1 MKRSLLFAALIFLAA
16 CVSSHPAAAP
26 VTVVVFAQG
35 PFERADATLLRTLT
49 DDAIRRSAHGG
60 PARTVA
66 ITVEYQRD
74 DFSSSALRSETV
86 GGIQITGAMYTISD
100 PTGRVLESQWV
111 PMTLDRN
118 STKLAVMHE
127 TARWIAARIARL
139 RAS

>member
-1 MKRSLLFAALIFLAA
+1 MKRSLLFASLIFLAA
-16 CVSSHPAAAP
+16 CASSHPAAAP
-26 VTVVVFAQG
+26 VTVVVVAQG
-35 PFERADATLLRTLT
+35 PFEENDATLLRSLT
-49 DDAIRRSAHGG
+49 DSAIRRIAHDG

-66 ITVEYQRD
+66 ITVEYQRA
-74 DFSSSALRSETV
+74 DFSYSALRAATV
-86 GGIQITGAMYTISD
+86 GGIHVTGARYTISD
-100 PTGRVLESQWV
+100 SAGRVLESQWV